1 MMLKTN
7 LKKENNHFDFRNGIL
22 HVEELSVVDLA
33 KATKTPFYVYSAG
46 ALEDSY
52 NALFSSL
59 KGLNHSIYYSVK
71 SNSNLAV
78 LRVLT
83 LLGSGMDVVSGGE
96 YLRARKVGVA
106 GEKIVFSGVGK
117 TSEEMELA
125 LTQGIRQF
133 NVESIPEIIQLNSIA
148 ARLGKIAPVSIRVNP
163 DVNARTHEKIM
174 TGKSENKFGI
184 PITQAE
190 EAYKMAGDLSNISIV
205 GIDVHIGSQITDLTP
220 FKKAFQKIREL
231 VGLLRNLGHRIRRV
245 DIGGGLGIS
254 YLKNRKNPIS
264 PNDFSNML
272 ASIFGGMDLE
282 IQIEPGRYISGNSG
296 LLITS
301 VIYMKEGTDHNFLII
316 DAGMNDLMRPA
327 LYDASHEFIPVLSS
341 SESEFGMEVNVV
353 GPICESSDTFS
364 RKTVLPKLLAGD
376 LLAIYSAGAYGAV
389 MASEY
394 NTRPLIPELL
404 VKGNSSSIIR
414 ARPDIFETINR
425 DQIPY
430 WLR

>member
-1 MMLKTN
+1 
-7 LKKENNHFDFRNGIL
+7 
-22 HVEELSVVDLA
+22 
-33 KATKTPFYVYSAG
+33 
-46 ALEDSY
+46 
-52 NALFSSL
+52 
-59 KGLNHSIYYSVK
+59 
-71 SNSNLAV
+71 
-78 LRVLT
+78 
-83 LLGSGMDVVSGGE
+83 MDVVSGGE

-133 NVESIPEIIQLNSIA
+133 NVESVPEMLQLNSIA

-184 PITQAE
+184 PITQVE
-190 EAYKMAGDLSNISIV
+190 EAYKMGGDLRNISMV

-220 FKKAFQKIREL
+220 FKKAFQKIRDL
-231 VGLLRNLGHRIRRV
+231 VGSLRNLGHEIRRV

-316 DAGMNDLMRPA
+316 DK
-327 LYDASHEFIPVLSS
+327 F
-341 SESEFGMEVNVV
+341 
-353 GPICESSDTFS
+353 
-364 RKTVLPKLLAGD
+364 
-376 LLAIYSAGAYGAV
+376 
-389 MASEY
+389 
-394 NTRPLIPELL
+394 
-404 VKGNSSSIIR
+404 
-414 ARPDIFETINR
+414 
-425 DQIPY
+425 
-430 WLR
+430 